1 MASKRSLEERIREK
15 DERMQK
21 ALEKAKQ
28 YEAQKKQLE
37 QRQKEVDRKAR
48 AHRLI
53 EIGAAAES
61 VLGREF
67 VTGDIERFL
76 NFLKTQE
83 RNIVKLNSADMILKE
98 NERLKAEAYAAKTE
112 AWNVKNTYAGKMEEL
127 EASIKAADEQKK
139 QAESALKNEARL
151 ILANANKIA
160 KEKITRLNQSHRS
173 HIHLRKG

>member
-37 QRQKEVDRKAR
+37 QRQKEADRKAR

-76 NFLKTQE
+76 NFLKAQE
-83 RNIVKLNSADMILKE
+83 RNGSFYTKAMQKPAVSAVAT
-98 NERLKAEAYAAKTE
+98 RAKAKAVSQPAAETEIMEAAE
-112 AWNVKNTYAGKMEEL
+112 
-127 EASIKAADEQKK
+127 IKSVTMPE
-139 QAESALKNEARL
+139 
-151 ILANANKIA
+151 ANKDA
-160 KEKITRLNQSHRS
+160 AQYDPFGKS
-173 HIHLRKG
+173 

>member
-37 QRQKEVDRKAR
+37 QRQKEADRKAR

-67 VTGDIERFL
+67 VTGDIERFM

-83 RNIVKLNSADMILKE
+83 RNGSFYSKAMQKPTVSAVTT
-98 NERLKAEAYAAKTE
+98 RTKAKAVSQPAAETEIMEA
-112 AWNVKNTYAGKMEEL
+112 AGTKSVTMPE
-127 EASIKAADEQKK
+127 
-139 QAESALKNEARL
+139 
-151 ILANANKIA
+151 ANKDA
-160 KEKITRLNQSHRS
+160 AQYEPFGQP
-173 HIHLRKG
+173 

>member
-37 QRQKEVDRKAR
+37 QRQKEADRKAR

-53 EIGAAAES
+53 EIGATAES

-83 RNIVKLNSADMILKE
+83 RNGSFYSKAMQKPTVSAVAT
-98 NERLKAEAYAAKTE
+98 RAKAKAVSQPAVETEIMETAETKSVTMPEVNKDAAQ
-112 AWNVKNTYAGKMEEL
+112 YDPFG
-127 EASIKAADEQKK
+127 QP
-139 QAESALKNEARL
+139 
-151 ILANANKIA
+151 
-160 KEKITRLNQSHRS
+160 
-173 HIHLRKG
+173 

>member
-28 YEAQKKQLE
+28 YEAQKRQLE
-37 QRQKEVDRKAR
+37 QRQKEADRKAR

-67 VTGDIERFL
+67 VAGDIERFI
-76 NFLKTQE
+76 NFLKVQE
-83 RNIVKLNSADMILKE
+83 KNGSFYT
-98 NERLKAEAYAAKTE
+98 KALQRPTAQATAAR
-112 AWNVKNTYAGKMEEL
+112 
-127 EASIKAADEQKK
+127 IKARDIKPPTAEPKIMDADDEK
-139 QAESALKNEARL
+139 SGILSDTNEDAVQY
-151 ILANANKIA
+151 NPFG
-160 KEKITRLNQSHRS
+160 QP
-173 HIHLRKG
+173 